1 MYRLKI
7 EPIGET
13 VPVAERQTIL
23 DACLRAG
30 IWLPHACGHGLCG
43 TCKISVVEGEIDRG
57 AASSFAL
64 MDFERDEGRALACS
78 ATLSSDAVIEADID
92 EDPDARHHPVRDFV
106 GRVSLVRKLTP
117 DIRGIGIEL
126 EGSGIAF
133 QAGQYINVEVPG
145 VPERRAFSLANPP
158 YEPTR
163 LELHV
168 RRVPGGKA
176 TAWLH
181 EDLQPGD
188 RLKFSGPYGRFFVR
202 KSATEPM
209 IFLAG
214 GAGLSSPK
222 AMILD
227 LLAEGR
233 PTPIV
238 LIHGVRSRKDL
249 YFGDL
254 FRNLSARHGNFTYV
268 PALSA
273 PEDGDVWDGEVG
285 FVHEVAQRHFA
296 GRFAGHKAYLC
307 GPPLMIEACINV
319 LMKGRLFERD
329 IYLEKFATAA
339 DGAASLARSPLF
351 KRI

>member
-1 MYRLKI
+1 MHRLRI

-13 VPVAERQTIL
+13 VSVADRQSIL

-43 TCKISVVEGEIDRG
+43 TCKVSVIEGEIDHG
-57 AASSFAL
+57 GASSFAL
-64 MDFERDEGRALACS
+64 MDFERGEGRALACS
-78 ATLSSDAVIEADID
+78 ATLCSDAVIEADID
-92 EDPDARHHPVRDFV
+92 EDPDARHYPVRDFIGEV
-106 GRVSLVRKLTP
+106 AAARMLTP
-117 DIRGIGIEL
+117 DIRGIWIEL
-126 EGSGIAF
+126 DGSGIEF
-133 QAGQYINVEVPG
+133 QAGQYINLEIPG
-145 VPERRAFSLANPP
+145 VPGRRAFSLANPP
-158 YEPTR
+158 ADPRT

-168 RRVPGGKA
+168 RRVAGGKA

-181 EDLQPGD
+181 DGLTVGD
-188 RLKFSGPYGRFFVR
+188 RLAFSGPYGRFFVR
-202 KSATEPM
+202 KSAPEPI

-214 GAGLSSPK
+214 GSGLSSPK

-227 LLAEGR
+227 LLAEGCR
-233 PTPIV
+233 APMV
-238 LIHGVRSRKDL
+238 LIHGVRGRKDL
-249 YFGDL
+249 YFADL
-254 FRNLSARHGNFTYV
+254 FRALAERHGNFTYV

-273 PEDGDVWDGEVG
+273 PESGDAWDGEVG
-285 FVHEVAQRHFA
+285 FVHEVAQRRFG

-329 IYLEKFATAA
+329 IYTEKFATAA
-339 DGAASLARSPLF
+339 DGKASLARSPLF

>member
-1 MYRLKI
+1 MHSLRI

-13 VPVAERQTIL
+13 VPVVERQTIL

-43 TCKISVVEGEIDRG
+43 TCKISVIEGEVDHG

-64 MDFERDEGRALACS
+64 MDFERDDGCALACS
-78 ATLSSDAVIEADID
+78 ATLCSDAVIEADID
-92 EDPDARHHPVRDFV
+92 EDPDAQHHAVRDFV
-106 GRVSLVRKLTP
+106 GTVARAHLLTP
-117 DIRGIGIEL
+117 DIRGIWLEL
-126 EGSGIAF
+126 DQGIAF
-133 QAGQYINVEVPG
+133 QAGQYVNLAIPG
-145 VPERRAFSLANPP
+145 VAGRRAFSLANPP
-158 YEPTR
+158 AEPNR

-168 RRVPGGKA
+168 RRVPGGQA

-181 EDLQPGD
+181 DSLKVGD
-188 RLKFSGPYGRFFVR
+188 RLAFSGPYGRFFVR
-202 KSATEPM
+202 KSADRPM

-214 GAGLSSPK
+214 GSGLSGPK

-227 LLAEGR
+227 LLAGGCR
-233 PTPIV
+233 TPIV
-238 LIHGVRSRKDL
+238 LIHGVRGRKDL
-249 YFGDL
+249 YFADLFGDL
-254 FRNLSARHGNFTYV
+254 AGRHGNFTYV
-268 PALSA
+268 AALSE
-273 PEDGDVWDGEVG
+273 PQPGDAWDGERG
-285 FVHEVAQRHFA
+285 FVHEVAERRFA

-307 GPPLMIEACINV
+307 GPPLMIEACIGV

-329 IYLEKFATAA
+329 IYLEKFATAG